1 MKTAYSGT
9 ELYTQAVR
17 AAVTAVQAKIGDMIT
32 VTAGMPVGHCSF
44 TNTLRLVGIPLY
56 YMHMAF
62 EE

>member
-9 ELYTQAVR
+9 ELDTQAVR

-32 VTAGMPVGHCSF
+32 VTAGMPDGHCSF
-44 TNTLRLVGIPLY
+44 TNTLGLVGITQDY
-56 YMHMAF
+56 IDMAF